1 MASNR
6 YGLRVAATFL
16 GLSLVIAACGSSS
29 KSSNNTTATTGGTSG
44 ATTASTAAAVSCTG
58 APIKFG
64 VITVLTGNAQ
74 INGSPDV
81 ANGAKAAAFELNKA
95 CAMGGPIQ
103 VVVCDTQDNPNTGAA
118 CGRQM
123 VADHVV
129 SLIGVDETGQNW
141 FPITSAA
148 GIPEIG
154 GNGLDS
160 VEVTSPM
167 WFPVEGNIHDAL
179 AQVTV
184 LSSTK
189 TGGPLKWADVDLA
202 SPGIAFFD
210 SFFKTHVE
218 ALGGTYT
225 ATISVPPTATDMSQ
239 YAQRLI
245 SSGANV
251 WDPII
256 SGDQENSLIQDLVQ
270 QGKSLAQV
278 TPIQELGF
286 SCSQV
291 KTLGNALNGAW
302 ADDATWPV
310 MYNTNNAGAQQY
322 INDLTAANL
331 PHGHCDLTESG
342 LEAFSAVQVMTMVMK
357 GATSVTPGVL
367 VQKLQ
372 SFGPITLPQLPG
384 PIDFSHNA
392 YPNDPVLSHLRI
404 FSTATFASQYVNGKV
419 VVETPTGVALG
430 QKWTPTPV
438 G

>member
-1 MASNR
+1 MALNR
-6 YGLRVAATFL
+6 HRVPVVAVML
-16 GLSLVIAACGSSS
+16 VLSLVVAACGSS
-29 KSSNNTTATTGGTSG
+29 KSASTTTTTAPTSG
-44 ATTASTAAAVSCTG
+44 ATTAPTAAAVSCTG

-74 INGSPDV
+74 INASPDV
-81 ANGAKAAAFELNKA
+81 ANGAKAEAAALTKT

-103 VVVCDTQDNPNTGAA
+103 VITCDSQDNPNTGAA
-118 CGRQM
+118 CGRTM
-123 VADHVV
+123 VADHVL
-129 SLIGVDETGQNW
+129 SLIGVDETGQDW
-141 FPITSAA
+141 FPITAAA

-184 LSSTK
+184 LASTQK
-189 TGGPLKWADVDLA
+189 TSLKWADVDLA

-210 SFFKTHVE
+210 AFFKSHIE

-239 YAQRLI
+239 YAQQLI
-245 SSGANV
+245 TSGANV

-256 SGDQENSLIQDLVQ
+256 SGDQENALIQDLVQ
-270 QGKSLAQV
+270 QGHPLSQI

-286 SCSQV
+286 SCSQIS
-291 KTLGNALNGAW
+291 TLGNDLNGAW

-322 INDLTAANL
+322 IAALTAAGL

-342 LEAFSAVQVMTMVMK
+342 LEAFSAVQIMAMVMK
-357 GATSVTPGVL
+357 GATSMTPATL

-372 SFGPITLPQLPG
+372 SYGPISLPQLPG
-384 PIDFSHNA
+384 PINFAHNA
-392 YPNDPVLSHLRI
+392 YPTDPILSHLRI
-404 FSTATFASQYVNGKV
+404 FSKDTFASEYVNGKV
-419 VVETPTGVALG
+419 VVETPQGVPLEA
-430 QKWTPTPV
+430 KFTPTPTS
-438 G
+438 